1 MTICPKQHVLFLLS
15 YDRLSKKPL
24 LFKSFAGLSV
34 EEFDDIYTGKHY
46 SVDLNRYFF
55 MSRLNLL
62 VL

>member
-1 MTICPKQHVLFLLS
+1 MRK
-15 YDRLSKKPL
+15 RKKIKFRFNVYYL
-24 LFKSFAGLSV
+24 TCIIIKNDV
-34 EEFDDIYTGKHY
+34 YTGKHY